1 MYKITKVILFSI
13 ITVLSIFVVTT
24 STAGADNVDEVGSR
38 IMVAEPKAK
47 PFYANKNG
55 TKYWPC
61 DGYINKKLIPA
72 IHVQLSSMSKHYG
85 VATPEINPCYY
96 SIGSLNIGGG
106 SSIPTFIVHMYT
118 SERSMKDCVYKD
130 FCSDSR
136 DVYFMI
142 KDKALHLQFMI
153 VNLEKKLT
161 EIMCMSLAGKIVN
174 IRGHCNK

>member
-24 STAGADNVDEVGSR
+24 STAGADNVDEVGPR

-47 PFYANKNG
+47 PFYVNKNG

-72 IHVQLSSMSKHYG
+72 IHVQLSSMSKNYG

-96 SIGSLNIGGG
+96 SIGSLNMLG
-106 SSIPTFIVHMYT
+106 SSITNFIVHMYT
-118 SERSMKDCVYKD
+118 SERSMQDCVYKD

-136 DVYFMI
+136 DMYFMI
-142 KDKALHLQFMI
+142 KDKTLHLQFMI

-161 EIMCMSLAGKIVN
+161 EFMCTNLAGKAVN
-174 IRGHCNK
+174 IRGRCNK

>member
-1 MYKITKVILFSI
+1 MFCLLLQNLKLSTNEKQLFEGERTMKAKPIFYLLIFPLLFLFSG
-13 ITVLSIFVVTT
+13 S
-24 STAGADNVDEVGSR
+24 SMGADNVDEVGPR

-47 PFYANKNG
+47 PFYVNKNG

-61 DGYINKKLIPA
+61 NGYINKKLIPI
-72 IHVQLSSMSKHYG
+72 IHAQLSSMSKNYG

-118 SERSMKDCVYKD
+118 SERSMQDCVYKD

-153 VNLEKKLT
+153 VNAE
-161 EIMCMSLAGKIVN
+161 N
-174 IRGHCNK
+174 IC